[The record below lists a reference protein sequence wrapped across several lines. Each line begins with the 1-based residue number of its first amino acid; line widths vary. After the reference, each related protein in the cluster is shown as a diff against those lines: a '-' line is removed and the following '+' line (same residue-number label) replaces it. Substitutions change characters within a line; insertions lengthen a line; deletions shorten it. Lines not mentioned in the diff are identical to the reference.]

1 MPARKFAIKD
11 NWVVKAISGE
21 SVLGL
26 RAINPWTREIRNQHF
41 RGADYDNDA
50 ERLKVAFEEVA
61 LRLNDE
67 GFNIYQPMN
76 PIKLHAV
83 FDAGK
88 SCSGDN
94 IAYRDLGLFDIDRKT
109 TNNQPAS
116 DEELNAAEVVADT
129 LIAYFKS
136 EGEEPLAKV
145 MSGNG
150 YHVYYELK
158 DVPNTYESTQII
170 KQLLQVM
177 AAKFDTDT
185 IKIDTCVY
193 DAPRITK
200 VIGTLARKGVESTD
214 RPFRM
219 VTLC

>member
-1 MPARKFAIKD
+1 MPARKIAIKD
-11 NWVVKAISGE
+11 NWAVKAISAE
-21 SVLGL
+21 SLLGL
-26 RAINPWTREIRNQHF
+26 RAINPSTREIRNQHF
-41 RGADYDNDA
+41 FGADYANNK
-50 ERLKVAFEEVA
+50 ERLKAAFEEVA

-67 GFNIYQPMN
+67 GFNIYQVMN
-76 PIKLHAV
+76 PIKLDVV
-83 FDAGK
+83 FEAGK
-88 SCSGDN
+88 SCTGDD
-94 IAYRDLGLFDIDRKT
+94 IDYRDVVLFDFDRKT

-116 DEELNAAEVVADT
+116 DEEINAAEVVADA

-136 EGEEPLAKV
+136 EGEEPIAKV

-200 VIGTLARKGVESTD
+200 VIGTLARKGVESAD

>member
-1 MPARKFAIKD
+1 MPARKVAIKN

-21 SVLGL
+21 SVLEL
-26 RAINPWTREIRNQHF
+26 RALNPFTREIRNQHF

-76 PIKLHAV
+76 PINRNAV
-83 FDAGK
+83 FEAGK
-88 SCSGDN
+88 SCSGDD
-94 IAYRDLGLFDIDRKT
+94 IDYRDLGLFDIDRKS

-116 DEELNAAEVVADT
+116 GEELYAAEVVADA

-158 DVPNTYESTQII
+158 DVLNTHESTQII
-170 KQLLQVM
+170 KHLLQVM

-200 VIGTLARKGVESTD
+200 VIGTLARKGVESVD